1 MASGIGERVRG
12 VTRVQG
18 NSVSGSMMR
27 PTSSPEVN
35 SRAMK
40 PISDSGIGP
49 SSRRPPMHATIAAE
63 VSSVTR
69 MAAERMACST
79 RDVW

>member
-1 MASGIGERVRG
+1 
-12 VTRVQG
+12 
-18 NSVSGSMMR
+18 
-27 PTSSPEVN
+27 
-35 SRAMK
+35 MK
-40 PISDSGIGP
+40 PSSDSGIGP
-49 SSRRPPMHATIAAE
+49 SSAGRPCARTIAAE